1 MDSIIK
7 MDTGIEVS
15 KGRLLISEPL
25 LQDENFHK
33 AVVFLCHHSPKESL
47 GFILNKQANQLL
59 NFYLNDVM
67 TIDFP
72 VYIGGPVESETLHF
86 IHSVPEIAGGEKITE
101 DIYWSGDLEQIVEGI
116 KIGKVSTDN
125 CKFFIGYSGW
135 GIGQLEAEILYSKT
149 ANKIETY
156 HIQELAKK
164 DAEIAELNKKIKCIL
179 KLLRIVSQESW
190 LMRYLTGLRHLSK
203 RRQIRITKR
212 AEQCPTLRPLFYWL
226 CTMLINTLEIFLLK
240 AQSQIHHLHRV
251 FQNLGFAMCC

>member
-15 KGRLLISEPL
+15 KGKLLISEPL

-47 GFILNKQANQLL
+47 GFILNKQAKQLL
-59 NFYLNDVM
+59 NFYLNDVK

-135 GIGQLEAEILYSKT
+135 GIGQLEAEIETKAWLVAHSNTGLVFNTPEKMLWNEAVTSLGKHYSPLLFMPDKP
-149 ANKIETY
+149 
-156 HIQELAKK
+156 
-164 DAEIAELNKKIKCIL
+164 ELN
-179 KLLRIVSQESW
+179 
-190 LMRYLTGLRHLSK
+190 
-203 RRQIRITKR
+203 
-212 AEQCPTLRPLFYWL
+212 
-226 CTMLINTLEIFLLK
+226 
-240 AQSQIHHLHRV
+240 
-251 FQNLGFAMCC
+251 